1 MQLLGRGTAAFLA
14 VFSLGAVVIGMRS
27 IPDMKR
33 YLRIRQM

>member
-1 MQLLGRGTAAFLA
+1 MRTLGRGTAAVLA

-27 IPDMKR
+27 LPDMKR

>member
-1 MQLLGRGTAAFLA
+1 MQILGRGTAGFLA
-14 VFSLGAVVIGMRS
+14 VFSLVAVVVGMRS